1 MKEIN
6 ELNDRM
12 DGMDELVDSIIK
24 KLDIIEKKDL
34 KPADYTVHFEA
45 LKQIFE
51 VFMLR
56 YNKESVA
63 LMEAVSRLNMEY
75 PASQIQNNL
84 AELKTILEAI
94 KKELPIKVRHQLD
107 TKAKGWVIFVIVI
120 GISLSLNV
128 YLWMQNTRLQAVDI
142 KYRLLN
148 QLAPTD
154 TQLADSVYTA
164 NPDKAEK
171 MVNEMENGKINSTKP
186 GKTKKASISK
196 RFSKGR

>member
-1 MKEIN
+1 MKDLN
-6 ELNDRM
+6 ELTDRM

-24 KLDIIEKKDL
+24 KLDAIEKKDL

-94 KKELPIKVRHQLD
+94 KKELPIKVKHQLD
-107 TKAKGWVIFVIVI
+107 TKTKGWVILLFVIA
-120 GISLSLNV
+120 ISLSLNG
-128 YLWMQNTRLQAVDI
+128 YLWTENTRLRAVDI

-154 TQLADSVYTA
+154 TQIADSVYTA
-164 NPDKAEK
+164 NPDIAEK
-171 MVNEMENGKINSTKP
+171 MGNEIGNEKINSTKP
-186 GKTKKASISK
+186 GRTKKAVTARRSI
-196 RFSKGR
+196 KGR

>member
-1 MKEIN
+1 MKELN
-6 ELNDRM
+6 ELTDRM

-24 KLDIIEKKDL
+24 KMDAIEKKDL

-51 VFMLR
+51 VFLIR
-56 YNKESVA
+56 YNKENTG
-63 LMEAVSRLNMEY
+63 LMEAVRKLNVEY
-75 PASQIQNNL
+75 PAWQIQNNL

-107 TKAKGWVIFVIVI
+107 TKAKAWVTFLIIAA
-120 GISLSLNV
+120 ISLSLNA
-128 YLWMQNTRLQAVDI
+128 YLWTKNTRLQAFDI

-148 QLAPTD
+148 QLAPVD
-154 TQLADSVYTA
+154 TQIADSVYTA
-164 NPDKAEK
+164 DPDKAEK
-171 MVNEMENGKINSTKP
+171 MVNEMINRKINLTKP

-196 RFSKGR
+196 RYTKGR

>member
-63 LMEAVSRLNMEY
+63 LMEAVSGLNMEY
-75 PASQIQNNL
+75 PAGQIQNNL

-107 TKAKGWVIFVIVI
+107 TKTKGWVILLFVIVI
-120 GISLSLNV
+120 SVVLNG
-128 YLWMQNTRLQAVDI
+128 YLWTENTRLRAVDI

-148 QLAPTD
+148 QLEPTD
-154 TQLADSVYTA
+154 TQLADSVFTA
-164 NPDKAEK
+164 DPDKAEK
-171 MVNEMENGKINSTKP
+171 MVNELANGEKKSTKA
-186 GKTKKASISK
+186 GRIKKAVTARRSI
-196 RFSKGR
+196 KGR

>member
-148 QLAPTD
+148 QLEFTD
-154 TQLADSVYTA
+154 TQLADSVDIPLILT
-164 NPDKAEK
+164 
-171 MVNEMENGKINSTKP
+171 T
-186 GKTKKASISK
+186 
-196 RFSKGR
+196 

>member
-1 MKEIN
+1 MKELDEIT
-6 ELNDRM
+6 DRM

>member
-24 KLDIIEKKDL
+24 KLDAIEKKDL
-34 KPADYTVHFEA
+34 KPADYTAHFEA

-51 VFMLR
+51 VFLLR
-56 YNKESVA
+56 YNKESNG
-63 LMEAVSRLNMEY
+63 LMEAVSKLNMEY
-75 PASQIQNNL
+75 PAGQIQNNL

-94 KKELPIKVRHQLD
+94 KKELPIKVKHQLD
-107 TKAKGWVIFVIVI
+107 TKTKGWVILLFVIA
-120 GISLSLNV
+120 ISFILNG
-128 YLWMQNTRLQAVDI
+128 YLWTENTRLQAVDI

-154 TQLADSVYTA
+154 TQIADSVYTA
-164 NPDKAEK
+164 DPDKADK
-171 MVNEMENGKINSTKP
+171 MVNELVNGKINSTKP
-186 GKTKKASISK
+186 GRIKKAITARRSI
-196 RFSKGR
+196 KGR

>member
-24 KLDIIEKKDL
+24 KLDAIEKKDL
-34 KPADYTVHFEA
+34 KPTDYSIHFEA

-51 VFMLR
+51 VFLLR
-56 YNKESVA
+56 YNKESSA
-63 LMEAVSRLNMEY
+63 LMEAMSKLNIEY
-75 PASQIQNNL
+75 PAEQIQNNL

-107 TKAKGWVIFVIVI
+107 TKTKGWVILLFVIVI
-120 GISLSLNV
+120 SLILNG
-128 YLWMQNTRLQAVDI
+128 YLWTENTRSQAVDI

-154 TQLADSVYTA
+154 TQIADSVYTA
-164 NPDKAEK
+164 DPDKAEK
-171 MVNEMENGKINSTKP
+171 MVNELVNGKKNLMKP
-186 GKTKKASISK
+186 GKKKKVITAKRSI
-196 RFSKGR
+196 KGR

>member
-171 MVNEMENGKINSTKP
+171 MVNEMENGKIKSTKP
-186 GKTKKASISK
+186 GKTKKASKSR